1 MLEVLGVSKSFSG
14 VPIANEIDLTVSSQ
28 ETVFI
33 LGRSGVGKSVLL
45 RLIVGL
51 IPLDAGSVKIRG
63 TEIDFSDQDSV
74 RFLRRKVGLV
84 FQKPAL
90 LDSLSVEEN
99 LFFGLKEK
107 PNRLTEYLKAVGI
120 DDGDLKKSVQQ
131 VSFGT
136 QKKISVLRALLR
148 NPDYLLFDEPT
159 TGLDPISTEAMNQ
172 LMLFA
177 VRQSGAGAL
186 VVSHDL
192 QSALK
197 YADQILL
204 LESSKIVFKGSP
216 QDFIKSSQDTVM
228 KFCLLQKKGAW
239 VL

>member
-14 VPIANEIDLTVSSQ
+14 VSVANEIDLAVSSQ
-28 ETVFI
+28 EIVFV

-51 IPLDAGSVKIRG
+51 IPLDAGSVKIQG

-74 RFLRRKVGLV
+74 RFLRKKVGLV

-107 PNRLTEYLKAVGI
+107 PDRSTEYLRAIGI
-120 DDGDLKKSVQQ
+120 QDGDLKKSVQQ

-136 QKKISVLRALLR
+136 QKKISVLRTLLR

-159 TGLDPISTEAMNQ
+159 TALDPISTEAMNQ

-204 LESSKIVFKGSP
+204 LESSKIVFEGSP
-216 QDFIKSSQDTVM
+216 EEFMKSSQGTVM

-239 VL
+239 IL